1 MQKKPLTRW
10 RNLLSG
16 MKERGRAM
24 SSHSEKA
31 WRINARLNSRTALR
45 RLSTIGKRR
54 TRRRS
59 EASSVGPT
67 LISST
72 SSKSRW
78 VRRGTGIGVP
88 SNVMALSRER
98 HDRIMLET
106 ATRDFH
112 VAQQPQEIRFFGSSR
127 TVRRRLLQRQM
138 DYQSR
143 SANSHMPGD
152 EQHRMF

>member
-1 MQKKPLTRW
+1 ML
-10 RNLLSG
+10 
-16 MKERGRAM
+16 
-24 SSHSEKA
+24 
-31 WRINARLNSRTALR
+31 RIN
-45 RLSTIGKRR
+45 TIGYGAR
-54 TRRRS
+54 
-59 EASSVGPT
+59 
-67 LISST
+67 

-152 EQHRMF
+152 EQHRMFGQTTQLDFLLDLFP